1 MAQMSPDGHKRYNVA
16 LVGAPGVVGQEFIK
30 LLLER
35 RFPMASLKLLATARS
50 AGKRMM
56 VGEQELVV
64 EETTPISFEGS
75 DIVFISASGA
85 ASRTY
90 CPIVAKMG
98 AVAID
103 DSSAWRMDPGVPLV
117 VPEVNAD
124 DVEWHKGILAI
135 PNCSTTPI
143 VMVLWPLHRVNP
155 IKRITAATYQS
166 VSGTGRL
173 AVEELNVQSKAILEG
188 KSVVPHVYPHQIA
201 FNVLPEID
209 VFRDDGYTKEEWKM
223 MAETRKIMHDES
235 IAISATCV
243 RVPVFVSHSAA
254 VHVEFSRPWS
264 VEDVRE
270 ILSQAPGVALQDD
283 PSVSLYPQPWT
294 AAGQDDVFVGRIRQ
308 DSSHPNG
315 MVFWIVSDNL
325 RKGAATNAIQ
335 IAEELVARKLI

>member
-1 MAQMSPDGHKRYNVA
+1 MPHMSPDGHKQYNIAV
-16 LVGAPGVVGQEFIK
+16 VGAAGVVGQEFIK
-30 LLLER
+30 ILLER
-35 RFPMASLKLLATARS
+35 RFPVASLKLLATSRS

-64 EETTPISFEGS
+64 EETTPKSFEGS
-75 DIVFISASGA
+75 DLVFISASGA
-85 ASRTY
+85 ASREY
-90 CPIVAKMG
+90 CPMVAKLG

-103 DSSAWRMDPGVPLV
+103 DSSAWRMDPQVPLV
-117 VPEVNAD
+117 VPEINAD

-143 VMVLWPLHRVNP
+143 VMVLWPLHRVNAV
-155 IKRITAATYQS
+155 KRITAATYQS

-173 AVEELNVQSKAILEG
+173 AVEELNVQSKAVLEG
-188 KSVVPHVYPHQIA
+188 KNVVPHVYPHQIA

-243 RVPVFVSHSAA
+243 RAPIFVSHSAA

-264 VEDVRE
+264 ADDVRD
-270 ILSQAPGVALQDD
+270 ILSQAPGVAVQDD

-294 AAGQDDVFVGRIRQ
+294 ATGQDDVFVGRIRQ

-335 IAEELVARKLI
+335 IAEELVTRNLI

>member
-1 MAQMSPDGHKRYNVA
+1 MAEKSTDGRKQYNVA
-16 LVGAPGVVGQEFIK
+16 LVGAAGVVGQEFISV
-30 LLLER
+30 LLER
-35 RFPMASLKLLATARS
+35 RFPVASLKLLATARS
-50 AGKRMM
+50 AGKRML
-56 VGEQELVV
+56 VGEEELVV
-64 EETTPISFEGS
+64 EETTPNSFKGA
-75 DIVFISASGA
+75 DIAFISASGA
-85 ASRTY
+85 ASREY
-90 CPIVAKMG
+90 CPLVAKLG

-103 DSSAWRMDPGVPLV
+103 DSSAWRMDPNVPLV
-117 VPEVNAD
+117 VPEINAD
-124 DVEWHKGILAI
+124 DVAWHKGILAI
-135 PNCSTTPI
+135 PNCSTTPV

-188 KSVVPHVYPHQIA
+188 KNVIPHVYPHQIA
-201 FNVLPEID
+201 FNCLPEID

-264 VEDVRE
+264 VDDVKE
-270 ILSQAPGVALQDD
+270 ILGQAPGVTLQDD

-294 AAGQDDVFVGRIRQ
+294 AAGSDDVFVGRIRQ

-335 IAEELVARKLI
+335 IAEELVARNLI

>member
-1 MAQMSPDGHKRYNVA
+1 MATKSADGRKQYNVA
-16 LVGAPGVVGQEFIK
+16 LVGAAGVVGQEFING
-30 LLLER
+30 LLER
-35 RFPMASLKLLATARS
+35 RFPTASLKLLATSRS

-64 EETTPISFEGS
+64 EETTSKSFEGA
-75 DIVFISASGA
+75 DLVFVSASGA
-85 ASRTY
+85 ASREY
-90 CPIVAKMG
+90 CPMVARMG
-98 AVAID
+98 GVAID
-103 DSSAWRMDPGVPLV
+103 DSSAWRMDPSVPLV
-117 VPEVNAD
+117 VPEINAD
-124 DVEWHKGILAI
+124 DVAWHKGILAI
-135 PNCSTTPI
+135 PNCSTTPV
-143 VMVLWPLHRVNP
+143 VMALWPLHRVNP
-155 IKRITAATYQS
+155 VKRITAATYQS

-188 KSVVPHVYPHQIA
+188 KGVVPHVYPHQIA
-201 FNVLPEID
+201 FNCLPEID

-243 RVPVFVSHSAA
+243 RVPVFVSHSVA

-264 VEDVRE
+264 VDDAKG
-270 ILSQAPGVALQDD
+270 ILGRAPGVTVQDD

-294 AAGQDDVFVGRIRQ
+294 AAGSDQVFVGRIRR

-325 RKGAATNAIQ
+325 RKGAATNAVQ
-335 IAEELVARKLI
+335 IAEELVARNLV

>member
-1 MAQMSPDGHKRYNVA
+1 MPQMSPDGHKQYRIAV
-16 LVGAPGVVGQEFIK
+16 VGAAGVVGQEFIK
-30 LLLER
+30 ILLER
-35 RFPMASLKLLATARS
+35 RFPVASLKLLATSRS

-64 EETTPISFEGS
+64 EETTPKSFEGS
-75 DIVFISASGA
+75 DLVFISASGA
-85 ASRTY
+85 ASREY
-90 CPIVAKMG
+90 CPMVAKLG

-103 DSSAWRMDPGVPLV
+103 DSSAWRMDPQVPLV
-117 VPEVNAD
+117 VPEINAD

-155 IKRITAATYQS
+155 VKRITAATYQS

-173 AVEELNVQSKAILEG
+173 AVEELNVQSKAVLEG
-188 KSVVPHVYPHQIA
+188 KNVIPHVYPHQIA
-201 FNVLPEID
+201 FNLLPEID

-243 RVPVFVSHSAA
+243 RAPIFVSHSAA

-264 VEDVRE
+264 AEDVRD
-270 ILSQAPGVALQDD
+270 ILGHAPGVALLDD

-294 AAGQDDVFVGRIRQ
+294 ATGQDDVFVGRIRQ

-335 IAEELVARKLI
+335 IAEELVTRNLI

>member
-1 MAQMSPDGHKRYNVA
+1 MARTAPDGNKQYNIA
-16 LVGAPGVVGQEFIK
+16 LVGATGVVGLEFIK
-30 LLLER
+30 ILLER
-35 RFPMASLKLLATARS
+35 RFPVGELKLLATSRS
-50 AGKRMM
+50 AGKRIM
-56 VGEQELVV
+56 VGEEELVV
-64 EETTPISFEGS
+64 EETTPKSFE
-75 DIVFISASGA
+75 DADLVFISASGA

-90 CPIVAKMG
+90 CPMVAKMG
-98 AVAID
+98 AIAID
-103 DSSAWRMDPGVPLV
+103 DSSVWRQEPEVPLV

-143 VMVLWPLHRVNP
+143 VTTLWPLHRVNP
-155 IKRITAATYQS
+155 VKRITAATYQS
-166 VSGTGRL
+166 VSGTGKL
-173 AVEELNVQSKAILEG
+173 AVEELTTQSKAVQEG
-188 KSVVPHVYPHQIA
+188 KSVIPHVYPHQIA

-243 RVPVFVSHSAA
+243 RVPVLVSHSAA

-264 VEDVRE
+264 VDDVRE
-270 ILSQAPGVALQDD
+270 ILGQAPGVTVQDE

-294 AAGQDDVFVGRIRQ
+294 ATGLDDVFVGRIRQ

-335 IAEELVARKLI
+335 IAEELVARNLI

>member
-1 MAQMSPDGHKRYNVA
+1 MAQKSPDGRKQYNVA
-16 LVGAPGVVGQEFIK
+16 LVGASGVVGQEFIRI
-30 LLLER
+30 LLER

-50 AGKRMM
+50 AGKRML

-64 EETTPISFEGS
+64 EETTAESFRGA

-90 CPIVAKMG
+90 CPIAAKMG

-103 DSSAWRMDPGVPLV
+103 DSSAWRMDPEVPLV
-117 VPEVNAD
+117 VPEINAD

-135 PNCSTTPI
+135 PNCSTTPV
-143 VMVLWPLHRVNP
+143 VMVLWPLHRLNP
-155 IKRITAATYQS
+155 IKRFTAATYQS
-166 VSGTGRL
+166 VSGTGKL
-173 AVEELNVQSKAILEG
+173 AVEELNTQSKAILEG
-188 KSVVPHVYPHQIA
+188 KSVIPHVYPHQIA
-201 FNVLPEID
+201 FNILPEID

-243 RVPVFVSHSAA
+243 RVPVFISHSVAL
-254 VHVEFSRPWS
+254 HVEFSRPWS
-264 VEDVRE
+264 VDDVKE
-270 ILSQAPGVALQDD
+270 TLSQFPGVTVQDD

-294 AAGQDDVFVGRIRQ
+294 AAGSDQVFVGRIRQ

-325 RKGAATNAIQ
+325 RKGAATDAIQ
-335 IAEELVARKLI
+335 IAEELVTRNLI